1 MSEEEKNLDLEEQN
15 DATSYSEDDILEC
28 EITDDD
34 ESAPMGTLVKMPED
48 APQDDQPAEEP
59 AQDEPFEAEVT
70 DDDDTAPMGTLV
82 KMPEELSE
90 EDANEVFADTENVE
104 VAEKI
109 ITKQFVYEY
118 IESAEYADKVEL
130 NKRENYNSA
139 NWPVADT
146 HYALG
151 TDKQCFIYVYETKN
165 PTVLLIYNTPE
176 YAAEL
181 KKDHPLV
188 TESKVPRSNDPWF
201 KLIMDDTYTEDQVKK
216 IIDDCFAYAYVIKEE
231 EEPQED
237 TQPVEETPAEEP
249 VQEEVK
255 EEPIEE
261 EKAEEPIEE
270 PVEETQE
277 EVVEEKQPTEEPEEV
292 QEEAPVEEET
302 PVEEPAPEE
311 EPVQEE
317 EPVVEETPVE
327 EPVAEEEPAPTPVIV
342 PIVSEEPVEEITE
355 EEAEDVFGGV
365 AEDETAEKIITKQF
379 VYEYLESCEYA
390 DKVEINKR
398 ENYNSANFPVPDT
411 HFACGDK
418 KKCFVYVYE
427 TKKPTVLLIFNTP
440 EYAEELKA
448 DHPQIKESKVPN
460 NAKETWFNLV
470 MDGTYTEDQVK
481 KILDDSFAHAYRVA
495 EEEAKEEAEEL
506 AKSAEP
512 VQEEP
517 IVEEVVEEPVVEEP
531 VVEEEPEQE
540 VTLKE
545 SLAAAAHITH
555 SVEVDTF
562 DKKFICEYLK
572 NKYGD
577 DVEINTRENFTST
590 GLPLADTHY
599 VAGKKKKC
607 FVYVYETDG
616 TVLLLINNNSKYE
629 KELKKEHK
637 LVTRSAFPKSKD
649 EWFSVILD
657 DSFNKKQVCKVLD
670 DCFVFNGGKAVEEE
684 PEIKTYG
691 NSAFEEKKPTEEV
704 NYDYQEAVDL
714 QNQQIAEENATKQ
727 PRKKKEPPKKLEDY
741 EIWGKVV
748 FEKKEEPKKEPVKEE
763 KPKAAKKQEPV
774 STAPKKETKAKAE
787 PSKKAEPVK
796 KEEAVKKAP
805 AKKEAAPKTEPAKK
819 ETKKAEPKP
828 APAPKAEPKK
838 ATKKDIDKEKTT
850 MAKYEPEKMVQAS
863 GATTPHGKFVIRK
876 TDNGNFVFKLI
887 SSNKRVVAIGAQA
900 YSGLP
905 GVKGGIQSVIKN
917 AAKAPI
923 QDSTLQ
929 KVVELKFPKWEIWK
943 DKKDEFRLRLYASNG
958 ELVASTNDGYTGKP
972 AAKAGIDAI
981 SRACID
987 CDIVRNDDP
996 KAY

>member
-90 EDANEVFADTENVE
+90 EDANEVFADTENVQ

-216 IIDDCFAYAYVIKEE
+216 IIDDCFAYAYVVKEE
-231 EEPQED
+231 EHQEEE
-237 TQPVEETPAEEP
+237 QPVEEP
-249 VQEEVK
+249 VQEETK
-255 EEPIEE
+255 EEPVE
-261 EKAEEPIEE
+261 EKTEEVAEEPIEE
-270 PVEETQE
+270 PVEETTEEPQE
-277 EVVEEKQPTEEPEEV
+277 EVVEEQPAKETEEV
-292 QEEAPVEEET
+292 QEESPIAEAPVEEDT
-302 PVEEPAPEE
+302 PVEEPIQEEEIQEEPVAEE
-311 EPVQEE
+311 EPVQEK
-317 EPVVEETPVE
+317 EPIVEETPVQE

-342 PIVSEEPVEEITE
+342 PIVAEEPVEEITE

-365 AEDETAEKIITKQF
+365 VEDETAEKIITKQF
-379 VYEYLESCEYA
+379 VYEYLESAEYA

-440 EYAEELKA
+440 EYAEQLKA

-506 AKSAEP
+506 AKAAEP

-517 IVEEVVEEPVVEEP
+517 IVEEVVEEP

-607 FVYVYETDG
+607 FVYVYETNG
-616 TVLLLINNNSKYE
+616 TTLLLINNTSAYE
-629 KELKKEHK
+629 KQLKKEHK
-637 LVTRSAFPKSKD
+637 LVTKSAFPKSKD
-649 EWFSVILD
+649 EWFSVIID
-657 DSFNKKQVCKVLD
+657 DSFSKAQVQKVLD
-670 DCFVFNGGKAVEEE
+670 DCFVFNSGTAKEEPVVE

-691 NSAFEEKKPTEEV
+691 NSAFEEKKATDEV
-704 NYDYQEAVDL
+704 KYDYQEAVDA
-714 QNQQIAEENATKQ
+714 QNEQIKEEQEAK
-727 PRKKKEPPKKLEDY
+727 PKKAPKKVNED
-741 EIWGKVV
+741 EIWGRVV
-748 FEKKEEPKKEPVKEE
+748 FAKKEEPKQDAVKEE
-763 KPKAAKKQEPV
+763 KPKAKKAT
-774 STAPKKETKAKAE
+774 STAAPKKEAAPKAKAEPKAEEPKKETKAKAE
-787 PSKKAEPVK
+787 PAKKEAKPAEKKAEPK
-796 KEEAVKKAP
+796 
-805 AKKEAAPKTEPAKK
+805 AAPKTEKT
-819 ETKKAEPKP
+819 TKDNNNE
-828 APAPKAEPKK
+828 
-838 ATKKDIDKEKTT
+838 KEKTT
-850 MAKYEPEKMVQAS
+850 MADEEKIIQE
-863 GATTPHGKFVIRK
+863 GDNTKPHGKFVIRK
-876 TDNGNFVFKLI
+876 TDKDNFVFKLI
-887 SSNKRVVAIGAQA
+887 SSNKRVVAIGAEA
-900 YSGLP
+900 YASLQGA
-905 GVKGGIQSVIKN
+905 KGGIESIRKN
-917 AAKAPI
+917 AATAPI

-929 KVVELKFPKWEIWK
+929 KVVELKFPKWEIYT
-943 DKKDEFRLRLYASNG
+943 DKKGEFRLRLYAANG
-958 ELVASTNDGYTGKP
+958 NIVATTNDGYNQKTG
-972 AAKAGIDAI
+972 AKGGIDAVA
-981 SRACID
+981 RACIGSE
-987 CDIVRNDDP
+987 IVRNDNP
-996 KAY
+996 RAY